1 MEASILNTTKKLLGV
16 DPSYDSFDTDITVFI
31 NSSLGIL
38 NQLGVGPDEGF
49 SITGA
54 TETWDDY
61 LPDDPVTQEMAKTY
75 IYLKTRLAFDPPQVS
90 RGDRS
95 DKGTDGRDRIP
106 AACSEQSEGRRPVS
120 GSMER

>member
-1 MEASILNTTKKLLGV
+1 MEESILNTIKKLLGV

-38 NQLGVGPDEGF
+38 NQFGVGPDEGF

-90 RGDRS
+90 GVIEAI
-95 DKGTDGRDRIP
+95 K
-106 AACSEQSEGRRPVS
+106 EQTAEIEYRLLVQNNPKEG
-120 GSMER
+120 GQ